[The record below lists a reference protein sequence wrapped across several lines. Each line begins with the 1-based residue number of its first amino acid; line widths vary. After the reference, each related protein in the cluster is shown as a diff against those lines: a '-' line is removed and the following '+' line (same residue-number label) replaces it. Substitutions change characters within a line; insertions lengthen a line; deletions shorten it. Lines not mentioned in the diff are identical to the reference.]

1 MANAPAKDRSRLLLA
16 AATAGSIV
24 ESFDWLIYAVL
35 APYFAHAIFP
45 GDDPVVSLLASYLVF
60 AIGFLIR
67 PIGAVIMG
75 RIIDRQ
81 GRKFGL
87 VVSVSMISVGALVIA
102 LTPSYDTIGVLAAL
116 IVVFAR
122 LVQGLSMSGEQA
134 AVGTYLLETAPRNR
148 RFLFGA
154 IASASSY
161 VGQMLATACLAILLG
176 IYGVE
181 GLESGGWR
189 VGFLVCAAMGLI
201 ALWIRGAAPESEI
214 FTEQVKN
221 ERPRQLPLL
230 RARTRQAAAIFLM
243 LVPVTMG
250 MYFITAYLAKFLS
263 HAGVAT
269 KEQVTGYVPI
279 FTVYLIL
286 VILVS
291 GFLADRFGGLRIL
304 RIGYVTLAVCTLP
317 VIIGLSTGVVPIL
330 PGALLYLTVLGSVTG
345 PFAMVGPQLF
355 PPAVRAVGV
364 GLPSMLSVALFGG
377 TFPLIAEGL
386 TAAGNS
392 GAIPWYI
399 GVGAVLGLVGN
410 ILVRKSDLVHDSD
423 TEDESKKIRQ
433 RTAR

>member
-1 MANAPAKDRSRLLLA
+1 M
-16 AATAGSIV
+16 
-24 ESFDWLIYAVL
+24 
-35 APYFAHAIFP
+35 
-45 GDDPVVSLLASYLVF
+45 
-60 AIGFLIR
+60 
-67 PIGAVIMG
+67 
-75 RIIDRQ
+75 
-81 GRKFGL
+81 
-87 VVSVSMISVGALVIA
+87 
-102 LTPSYDTIGVLAAL
+102 
-116 IVVFAR
+116 
-122 LVQGLSMSGEQA
+122 
-134 AVGTYLLETAPRNR
+134 
-148 RFLFGA
+148 
-154 IASASSY
+154 
-161 VGQMLATACLAILLG
+161 
-176 IYGVE
+176 
-181 GLESGGWR
+181 
-189 VGFLVCAAMGLI
+189 
-201 ALWIRGAAPESEI
+201 
-214 FTEQVKN
+214 KN

-286 VILVS
+286 IILVS

-399 GVGAVLGLVGN
+399 GGGAVLGLVGN

-423 TEDESKKIRQ
+423 TQDESREIRQ